1 MGVADSSRV
10 SGACWRQNAANLS
23 KQICGQTGQLPRGGL
38 GMARPGISPGEKT
51 LKYPDHRVCIL
62 YMGAP
67 LEARPCGPVGLEN
80 QADPTSALIGTAR
93 EVLQG
98 MRQSLGI
105 KDPTRAPREL
115 GRRLHL
121 AARRDIVPQKTAII
135 TALTTSRPLCM
146 TCVSSRA
153 GLSTA
158 EVEAVFRSIQE
169 VLRLR
174 RGDGRCRACGTVG
187 PVFSV
192 DDARSSSPP
201 PPCRAATPPRS
212 L

>member
-1 MGVADSSRV
+1 MPGSYRRRTRNCAARNLTGRE
-10 SGACWRQNAANLS
+10 GAEVPT
-23 KQICGQTGQLPRGGL
+23 TGYVFFTWVLLL
-38 GMARPGISPGEKT
+38 GF
-51 LKYPDHRVCIL
+51 
-62 YMGAP
+62 
-67 LEARPCGPVGLEN
+67 RPCGRWVLKIK
-80 QADPTSALIGTAR
+80 LIRRVPRLAPLVKCYR
-93 EVLQG
+93 A
-98 MRQSLGI
+98 MRQSLEI

-121 AARRDIVPQKTAII
+121 AARREIVPQKTAII

-153 GLSTA
+153 ALSIA

-169 VLRLR
+169 VLPLH

-201 PPCRAATPPRS
+201 PPCRAAAPPRS